1 MERTPKLFT
10 PLDAGALHLKNRVVM
25 APLTRNRALREGDVP
40 APLAVDYYRQRAGDG
55 LIISEG
61 TQIGATGQGY
71 IWTPGIYSAAQIDGW
86 RKVTDAVH
94 AAGGTIVAQIWHVGR
109 VSHVSLQPGGAAPV
123 GPSAHRAETRTF
135 DGKEFTP
142 VSEPRALA
150 LDEIP
155 GVVAD
160 YAQAAR
166 NAREAGFDGIE
177 IHGANGYL
185 VDQFMRPSANTRTDA
200 YGGSVENRTRFVEEV
215 VAATAEA
222 IGGDRVGIRLSPFSP
237 ANGVVVDETAPE
249 TFARAIERIA
259 PYGLAY
265 LDMVEGVTGGPRTL
279 PEGAS
284 IEALRALFPGAYIAN
299 NGYTREMAI
308 EAVESGRADAVA
320 FGKLALANPD
330 LVERLRR
337 NAPLN
342 DPDKPTFYGGDEQGY
357 TDYPTLAEVE
367 A

>member
-25 APLTRNRALREGDVP
+25 APLTRNRALRKGDVP

-123 GPSAHRAETRTF
+123 GPSARRAETRTF

-237 ANGVVVDETAPE
+237 ANGVVVDETATE
-249 TFARAIERIA
+249 TFALAIERIA

-265 LDMVEGVTGGPRTL
+265 LHMVEGVTGGPRTL